1 MNVYIHIIYTT
12 ILYNKLGITTH
23 TSFTYPQTRATK
35 INTHQWS
42 HLFVAKW
49 GVNVVDRGSGPV
61 WPRSMDRRTRNMDR
75 RTGPQ
80 KLLSCFMCKT
90 DSAVHGTRPVVHS
103 AVRPAVHPMVHYQW
117 ICTYSDPHLH
127 PTTSLCYGN
136 DITPLYHVLLMCL
149 EPSCHIHV

>member
-1 MNVYIHIIYTT
+1 M
-12 ILYNKLGITTH
+12 
-23 TSFTYPQTRATK
+23 
-35 INTHQWS
+35 
-42 HLFVAKW
+42 
-49 GVNVVDRGSGPV
+49 VDRGSGPV

-136 DITPLYHVLLMCL
+136 DITPLYVPCALDVLRTILSHPCITICVFL
-149 EPSCHIHV
+149 YVYVCTHSPASSQQCSSRCSQGGSSGDRSASRP